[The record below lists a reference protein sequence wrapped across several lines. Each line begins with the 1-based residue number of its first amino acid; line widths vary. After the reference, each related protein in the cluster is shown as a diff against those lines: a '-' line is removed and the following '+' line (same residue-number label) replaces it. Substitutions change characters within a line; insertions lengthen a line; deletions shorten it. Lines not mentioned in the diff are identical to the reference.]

1 MNHTVSLT
9 ENHLFRRAYHRGR
22 QSVHSALVLYALP
35 NRLPVSRLGL
45 TVSPKIGKAVVRNRV
60 KRRLRESYRLEEGRL
75 LPGFDLVIVARRRA
89 LTMPF
94 DRLRGQLAAAARECR
109 VLRP

>member
-60 KRRLRESYRLEEGRL
+60 KRRLRECYRLEEEGFKT
-75 LPGFDLVIVARRRA
+75 GFDLVIVARRAA
-89 LTMPF
+89 LSVPF
-94 DRLRGQLAAAARECR
+94 DRLRGQLLAAARDCR
-109 VLRP
+109 VLQK